1 MIRMMWVWPAIGLAL
16 SSAPGLAAAPLG
28 NLDIWY
34 DETPVQMGD
43 GTTTWKGRASVPL
56 TRDDKTGKIT
66 GKSTFVYS
74 YTGEG
79 SGCTLKCD
87 ATTGMSVVGKASL
100 TTTDFEVTAQRTTAN
115 CSVRCPKGAAMA
127 HQQADE
133 AYTHRV
139 SLPVGMTKPLRQVVV
154 AGGPAIFFQMGQA
167 CPAESDKD
175 IAVTSTPGDGKWEVT
190 WLKLST
196 LADIRQRNQQNNDR
210 YGYTWHG
217 LEAKLKVVDKVRP
230 AKTGGGFCYWVE
242 SVDFAFVPIEVALP
256 GLTYAENSCE
266 MRESQAHEE
275 KHVSNYKS
283 LLSGYSR
290 DLSAKAMTSGLPPP
304 SAPIHVKTQA
314 AGHDLSVQKLQS
326 WVDKLHPEWVD
337 KRNERDAALHKKAEM
352 ERIKAA
358 CRWAER

>member
-1 MIRMMWVWPAIGLAL
+1 MWIWPAVWLAL
-16 SSAPGLAAAPLG
+16 CSTSVTAATALG

-43 GTTTWKGRASVPL
+43 GTTTWRGRASVPL

-154 AGGPAIFFQMGQA
+154 AGGPAVFFQMGQA

-175 IAVTSTPGDGKWEVT
+175 IAVTATPGDGKWEVT
-190 WLKLST
+190 WLRFSSLGG
-196 LADIRQRNQQNNDR
+196 IRTQPPPNPKR
-210 YGYTWHG
+210 YGYTKHDF
-217 LEAKLKVVDKVRP
+217 ATTLKVVDKVKP
-230 AKTGGGFCYWVE
+230 AKGGGFCYWVE
-242 SVDFAFVPIEVALP
+242 SIDFAFAPIEVALP
-256 GLTYAENSCE
+256 GASYPDNSCE

-275 KHVSNYKS
+275 DHVKNYKG
-283 LLSGYSR
+283 LLSSYALALKS
-290 DLSAKAMTSGLPPP
+290 KALTGGLPPP
-304 SAPIHVKTQA
+304 SAPIHIKTLA
-314 AGHDLSVQKLQS
+314 GGHDLSVQKLQG
-326 WVDKLHPEWVD
+326 WIDQLHPEWVD
-337 KRNERDAALHKKAEM
+337 KRIKRDAGLDKDSEM
-352 ERIKAA
+352 ARIKAS
-358 CRWAER
+358 CDWAERP